1 MPKVSVILPCF
12 NVSKY
17 IERAMNCLQN
27 QTLPDIEIICVDDKS
42 TDNTL
47 ELLHKLESQNK
58 NMRVIALAENSG
70 VSVARNTGVDV
81 AMGEYIGFMD
91 PDDYVD
97 ADFYE
102 KLYNR
107 AVAESADVCM
117 GNIAEHFADGQIK
130 KHTFRVENVIK
141 DKCRFDYTMWCAIYK
156 RKFIL
161 DNKIYCPVGITNGE
175 DTVFCVHCA
184 VCANKIVGI
193 TDTYYH
199 YVRYENSAETT
210 WYSEKQVDAHIKM
223 AKAIVDIINKYEIPE
238 SDYKHYFW
246 VAFWSVCYDVFDRT
260 TRRDLHKKSLQ
271 CAVDIF
277 NKCKYKSY
285 FANPYIGPYLI
296 CGDADGLCEYLTE
309 KSKKN
314 YIVKISL
321 FKLINLITVKREPNR
336 AKIYV
341 FGIPMFYVFWHRK
354 DK

>member
-47 ELLHKLESQNK
+47 ELLHKLESQHK
-58 NMRVIALAENSG
+58 NMQVIALAENSG
-70 VSVARNTGVDV
+70 VSVARNTGIDV

-156 RKFIL
+156 RNFIQE
-161 DNKIYCPVGITNGE
+161 NKIYCPVGITNGE
-175 DTVFCVHCA
+175 DTVFCIQSA
-184 VCANKIVGI
+184 ALANKVVGV

-210 WYSEKQVDAHIKM
+210 YYNEQQIMSRIKM
-223 AKAIVDIINKYEIPE
+223 ALEIAKFINKYDIPE
-238 SDYKHYFW
+238 SEYMYYID
-246 VAFWSVCYDVFDRT
+246 VALRNVCNMAFRRT
-260 TRRDLHKKSLQ
+260 TRKDLRLKSVQ
-271 CAVDIF
+271 AAIDVF
-277 NKCKYKSY
+277 KVCKYKSHVV
-285 FANPYIGPYLI
+285 NQYIGPYLI

-341 FGIPMFYVFWHRK
+341 FGIPMFYVFWHRNNK
-354 DK
+354 